1 MSKKTLHDRLESL
14 FQELEQEQTSLDEG
28 KEASVKGTAPGKVAP
43 PAKSPTPAKRT
54 PRAKRTSPV
63 KPTAPEMRMPSTLP
77 VITETRPEIEQ
88 PATPVTGETQISDLS
103 IAIPGNIP
111 LQPTYQSATDT
122 NPALMNVPFRM
133 PEENI
138 GILEI
143 EDDTTNRFWNEDER
157 RLVEQVTDQLSLA
170 LENAYLFGETH
181 RALSETE
188 RLYNAS
194 QAIVA
199 AKSPAEVLKAITD
212 CITSEQIG
220 QCALALLD
228 TTSSKDNPVAE
239 IKAAWTRG
247 VDQSPILGNRW
258 NVSQIHY
265 LAASNRDEPQVI
277 NDITNAPGL
286 DRESRQTL
294 TTVLKVKALASFPL
308 RAGELFLGWM
318 LLESLTSPYEFSS
331 QEVRFFLAL
340 AGQAATALERMRLFE
355 QTQHQLADLTII
367 QSTTSSLTAALSYDE
382 IAGALLPKV
391 ANAVYADV
399 VSMYMLQ
406 GDFLLRIGQYP
417 LPESGT
423 TDSGQR
429 ELPLSKYPLTQQ
441 AIETRQPVLVQTDDP
456 RLQEHARKSFQE
468 SGVTANVT
476 IPIVGPQ
483 GILGTLNV
491 SLRQPGRSFTTSEIG
506 LLQTMAD
513 QTAIAMQNARLF
525 DQTQS
530 ALNRTNALYQVSQSV
545 LTVENIPELLQEI
558 ADSIAQTL
566 PADRA
571 FLLTFDFDA
580 RIVTNEVIGGPG
592 VVDNPS
598 MPFEHYMGGLTG
610 WAIREA
616 RPVISPKG
624 VPDPRESPE
633 VQKRRVDSNTG
644 AVVVVPLLYHN
655 QIMGTITVIN
665 RRDQHD
671 FTEQDVELLTAMATQ
686 ISVAIENRRL
696 FEQTQA
702 SLAETEL
709 LYRASADLNIAKTNE
724 DILAILRRSTV
735 LGHPKASNLTIN
747 LFDRPWTDTDKPEW
761 MIPISRWSK
770 TEQPETLN
778 TRQPISPSITSN
790 PKTGVG
796 SLFNSES
803 PTVIEDADTDPRLD
817 AATRAVYID
826 RLGAKSLLFAPLVVG
841 GQWIGQI
848 VAVFTQ
854 TTSIGIKET
863 RPLLSLTGQ
872 AAVTIQNLRL
882 LEETSRRA
890 NQLATAAEIARDTS
904 STLALDILLKRAV
917 NAIRERYGYYHAS
930 IFLTDETS
938 LNAVIRESTGKAG
951 EEMKRQGH
959 KLPVNSQ
966 SIVGKVIADGAPVIV
981 NDVSQ
986 NSLHRPNPLLP
997 ETRAEMGIPL
1007 KSGDRVIG
1015 ALDVQATR
1023 IDAFTQDDI
1032 PVLQTLADQTA
1043 NAIENARLFAERRH
1057 AEESLASERNLL
1069 RTLIDNLPD
1078 VIYAKDA
1085 DSRMMMANMAQARL
1099 LGAATPDGLIGRTDF
1114 DFFPQEL
1121 ASKYY
1126 ADEQA
1131 LIRSGQS
1138 LINEEEPTIDPL
1150 GNRKWLSTTKIPLR
1164 DSKGKITGFVG
1175 IGRDITESKEAGF
1188 ERERLLAEVERRAV
1202 QLQAAAEVSRAT
1214 SSILNPD
1221 ELMQQAVN
1229 LVRDRFNL
1237 YYVGLFLLD
1246 DQRKFAQLKAGTGEA
1261 GQEMVK
1267 REHKLEAGG
1276 ASMIGQCITNR
1287 QARIALDVAGK
1298 SDQEHEI
1305 VRFEN
1310 PLLPNTRSELAL
1322 PLISRGNV
1330 SGAMTVQSEKEAA
1343 FSEDDVTVL
1352 QTLADQLAN
1361 AIENARL
1368 FAERQQA
1375 ETALAYEQ
1383 YLLRSLMDNLP
1394 DSIYFKDTESR
1405 FLRINRAQSNHLH
1418 MSEPSDAIG
1427 KSDFDFFG
1435 EEHARPAYEDEKKI
1449 IQTGIPIVNLEEMEV
1464 FPDGSSGWVST
1475 TKMPLRNE
1483 HGDVVGT
1490 FGVSRDITE
1499 RKRFEEM
1506 LANERNLLRTLI
1518 DNIPDL
1524 IYSKDL
1530 QGRFTMANMADAR
1543 FLGTIP
1549 DELIG
1554 KSDFDFF
1561 PKELAQQYLADE
1573 QALILSGKALIDHEE
1588 PTINQATGEAEAW
1601 NLTTKIPLLDAQ
1613 GKPIG
1618 LVGIGRDITERK
1630 RAEAERERLLQEVE
1644 RRATQLQAAA
1654 EVSRATSSILN
1665 PNELMQEAVDL
1676 VRERFNFYYVG
1687 LFLLDETGKD
1697 SQVGKKYALL
1707 KAGTGEAGQEM
1718 VNRGH
1723 KLEVGGSSMI
1733 GWCVLNR
1740 QARVTQNVAAKIV
1753 PESDEDT
1760 ATPILRFENPFLP
1773 ATRSELALP
1782 LISRGQVRG
1791 AMTVQSEHENAFS
1804 SEDITVL
1811 QTLADQIAVAV
1822 DNASL
1827 FELTQQAEAEARQRL
1842 QDLSVVYEIGQALAG
1857 APLESEE
1864 IANLITRYFIEVLDV
1879 PECVLSL
1886 YNPEE
1891 DVLRVL
1897 ADLTRSEDYALEGGD
1912 GSGEQRRE
1920 IIQKED
1926 VGEIY
1931 HLSDYP
1937 ATIEL
1942 MHTMQPLVTQSN
1954 DPQADPAE
1962 LSYMWSHGI
1971 YTMVSL
1977 PLAVKGTPFG
1987 VIRMQA
1993 WDRER
1998 HFTPNQI
2005 NLAMTLANAAA
2016 VSLENARLYQE
2027 QRETTEKLREVDK
2040 MKSQFLANMSHE
2052 LRTPLN
2058 SIIGF
2063 SRVILKGI
2071 DGPVSELQQQ
2081 DLTAINS
2088 AGQHLLNLINDI
2100 LDISKIEAGKMELAF
2115 HDEVNLHD
2123 IINGAMSFAVGLT
2136 KDKTIKL
2143 EKVIPAELPLVRAD
2157 ATRIRQ
2163 VLINFLSNS
2172 TKFTEEGTITLK
2184 AGVQVGPAGRPE
2196 VLISVTDT
2204 GIGIS
2209 QEDQKKLFLPF
2220 SQVDASATRKTG
2232 GSGLGLSISRLL
2244 IELHGGRVGVI
2255 SDSGKGSTFYFTLP
2269 TPYTEPE
2276 PGEDEARVILAIDDD
2291 RQVISLYERY
2301 LKTHNYKVLALT
2313 DPSQAVERARE
2324 VNPFAIT
2331 LDVMMPNRS
2340 GWQVLEALKAD
2351 EFTRNIPV
2359 IVCSIV
2365 ADQEKGFSLGA
2376 ADYLTKPILEEDLVH
2391 SLDRLNRDGKIR
2403 EVLAIDDDP
2412 DDLRL
2417 VQRIL
2422 EESGKYQ
2429 VRVAN
2434 GGPEGLVAI
2443 RTRPPHAIILDL
2455 FMPGVDGFTLLE
2467 TIRTDPALRDIPVI
2481 IFTAGDLVEEQRQRL
2496 SEFSYEMVS
2505 KGLFKENDLLTSIE
2519 RALEH
2524 FIPAAGRG

>member
-1 MSKKTLHDRLESL
+1 MSKKILHDRLESL

-28 KEASVKGTAPGKVAP
+28 KEASVKGTAPIKGTVPVKV
-43 PAKSPTPAKRT
+43 PTPAKRT
-54 PRAKRTSPV
+54 PRAKRPAPV
-63 KPTAPEMRMPSTLP
+63 KPAAPETIKPPTLP
-77 VITETRPEIEQ
+77 VIAVTRPGIEQ
-88 PATPVTGETQISDLS
+88 PATPGTGETQIPPSS
-103 IAIPGNIP
+103 KAIPGNLP
-111 LQPTYQSATDT
+111 LQPTYQAATDT

-133 PEENI
+133 PERNV

-181 RALSETE
+181 RALNETE
-188 RLYNAS
+188 RLYNAN
-194 QAIVA
+194 QVIVA
-199 AKSPAEVLKAITD
+199 AKSPADVLRAITD
-212 CITSEQIG
+212 CITSEQISS
-220 QCALALLD
+220 CALALLD
-228 TTSSKDNPVAE
+228 PTSSIDNPVAE
-239 IKAAWTRG
+239 IKAAWERG
-247 VDQSPILGNRW
+247 VDQSPILGKRW
-258 NVSQIHY
+258 NLSQIPF
-265 LAASNRDEPQVI
+265 LAVSNRDEPQVI
-277 NDITNAPGL
+277 NDVTNAPDL
-286 DRESRQTL
+286 DKISRQTL
-294 TTVLKVKALASFPL
+294 LHVMKVKALASYPL
-308 RAGELFLGWM
+308 RVGELFLGWM
-318 LLESLTSPYEFSS
+318 LLESLTSSYEFSS
-331 QEVRFFLAL
+331 QEVRFFWAL
-340 AGQAATALERMRLFE
+340 AGQAAAALERMRLFE

-367 QSTTSSLTAALSYDE
+367 QETTSSLTAALSYNE

-399 VSMYMLQ
+399 ASMYILQ
-406 GDFLLRIGQYP
+406 GDYLIRIGQYP
-417 LPESGT
+417 IPESGT
-423 TDSGQR
+423 TDSIQR
-429 ELPLSKYPLTQQ
+429 EQPLSKYPLTQQ
-441 AIETRQPVLVQTDDP
+441 AIETRQPVLVQTNDP

-476 IPIVGPQ
+476 IPIIGPQ
-483 GILGTLNV
+483 GVLGTLNV
-491 SLRQPGRSFTTSEIG
+491 SLRQPDRSFTTSEIG
-506 LLQTMAD
+506 LMQTMAD

-545 LTVENIPELLQEI
+545 LTVENLPELLQEI

-598 MPFEHYMGGLTG
+598 MPFEHYMSGLTG

-616 RPVISPKG
+616 KPVISPKG
-624 VPDPRESPE
+624 IPDPRESPE

-644 AVVVVPLLYHN
+644 AVVVVPLIYHG
-655 QIMGTITVIN
+655 QMLGTITVIN
-665 RRDQHD
+665 RSDQHD

-709 LYRASADLNIAKTNE
+709 LYRASADLNIVKTNE

-735 LGHPKASNLTIN
+735 LGHPNASNLTIN
-747 LFDRPWTDTDKPEW
+747 LFDRPWKDTEKPEW

-770 TEQPETLN
+770 TEQPETLSA
-778 TRQPISPSITSN
+778 RQPLSSWIT
-790 PKTGVG
+790 TTQEAAVG
-796 SLFNSES
+796 PLFNPET
-803 PTVIEDADTDPRLD
+803 PTVIEDAATDPRLD
-817 AATRAVYID
+817 AATRSVYID
-826 RLGAKSLLFAPLVVG
+826 RMGAKSLLFAPLVVG

-872 AAVTIQNLRL
+872 AAATIQNLRL

-930 IFLTDETS
+930 IFLMDETS
-938 LNAVIRESTGKAG
+938 QYAVIRESTGKAG
-951 EEMKRQGH
+951 EEMKRQSH

-966 SIVGKVIADGAPVIV
+966 SIVGKTIADGTPVII

-986 NSLHRPNPLLP
+986 NTLHRPNPLLP

-1007 KSGDRVIG
+1007 KSGERVIG

-1023 IDAFTQDDI
+1023 IDAFTHDDI
-1032 PVLQTLADQTA
+1032 TVLQTLADQTA
-1043 NAIENARLFAERRH
+1043 NAIENARLFAERRQ

-1099 LGAATPDGLIGRTDF
+1099 LGAATPDDLIGRTDF
-1114 DFFPQEL
+1114 DFFPHEL
-1121 ASKYY
+1121 ASKYH

-1131 LIRSGQS
+1131 LIRSGS
-1138 LINEEEPTIDPL
+1138 ALINEEEPTVDPL
-1150 GNRKWLSTTKIPLR
+1150 GNRRWLSTTKVPLR
-1164 DSKGKITGFVG
+1164 DSRGNITGFVG
-1175 IGRDITESKEAGF
+1175 VGRDITESKEAGI
-1188 ERERLLAEVERRAV
+1188 ERDRLLAEVERRAV

-1246 DQRKFAQLKAGTGEA
+1246 DKRKFAQLKAGTGEA
-1261 GQEMVK
+1261 GREMVK

-1298 SDQEHEI
+1298 SDREHEM
-1305 VRFEN
+1305 VRFDN

-1330 SGAMTVQSEKEAA
+1330 SGAMSVQSEKESA
-1343 FSEDDVTVL
+1343 FSEDDVIVL

-1375 ETALAYEQ
+1375 EDALAYEQ
-1383 YLLRSLMDNLP
+1383 YLLRALMDNLP
-1394 DSIYFKDTESR
+1394 DSIYFKDTQSR
-1405 FLRINRAQSNHLH
+1405 FLRINKAQSDHLH

-1464 FPDGSSGWVST
+1464 FPDGSTGWVST

-1483 HGDVVGT
+1483 QGEVVGT

-1499 RKRFEEM
+1499 RKRFEEL
-1506 LANERNLLRTLI
+1506 LASERNLLRTLI
-1518 DNIPDL
+1518 DNLPDV
-1524 IYSKDL
+1524 IYAKDAES
-1530 QGRFTMANMADAR
+1530 RMMMANIAQAR
-1543 FLGTIP
+1543 LLGAATV
-1549 DELIG
+1549 DDLIG
-1554 KSDFDFF
+1554 KTDFDFF
-1561 PKELAQQYLADE
+1561 SQEMASKYFKDE
-1573 QALILSGKALIDHEE
+1573 QALIKSGRSMINEEE
-1588 PTINQATGEAEAW
+1588 PTVDPLGNHKW
-1601 NLTTKIPLLDAQ
+1601 LSTTKVPLRDAR
-1613 GKPIG
+1613 GNITG
-1618 LVGIGRDITERK
+1618 FVGVGRDITESK
-1630 RAEAERERLLQEVE
+1630 AAGLERERLLAEVE

-1665 PNELMQEAVDL
+1665 PVELMQEAVDL

-1687 LFLLDETGKD
+1687 LFLVEETGKGT
-1697 SQVGKKYALL
+1697 QAEKQYAIL

-1733 GWCVLNR
+1733 GWCVLNQ
-1740 QARVTQNVAAKIV
+1740 QARVTQNVAVKIV

-1791 AMTVQSEHENAFS
+1791 GMTVQSEHENAFS

-1827 FELTQQAEAEARQRL
+1827 FELTQQAETEARQRL

-1857 APLESEE
+1857 APMESEE

-1897 ADLTRSEDYALEGGD
+1897 ADLTRSEDYGLEEGD
-1912 GSGEQRRE
+1912 GSGVQGKE

-1998 HFTPNQI
+1998 HFTSSQI

-2136 KDKTIKL
+2136 KDKSIKL
-2143 EKVIPAELPLVRAD
+2143 EKVIPDELPLVRAD

-2184 AGVQVGPAGRPE
+2184 AGVQIGPAGRPE
-2196 VLISVTDT
+2196 ILISVTDT

-2269 TPYTEPE
+2269 IPYTEPE
-2276 PGEDEARVILAIDDD
+2276 PGEEETRVILAIDDD

-2351 EFTRNIPV
+2351 EFTRTIPV

-2403 EVLAIDDDP
+2403 EVLAIDDDL

-2455 FMPGVDGFTLLE
+2455 FMPGVDGFTLLQ

-2481 IFTAGDLVEEQRQRL
+2481 IFTAGDLAEEQRQRL
-2496 SEFSYEMVS
+2496 AEFSHEMVS

-2524 FIPAAGRG
+2524 FVPPAGRG